1 MITETQQHARLRAHG
16 AGLLVHTT
24 HPLNA
29 ETPIQALT
37 DGLTDGLT
45 STEHFY
51 VRNHFSIPDLNP
63 ADWRLAVSGFVRRRL
78 TLDLVD
84 LCKMRSCTQVVTLEC
99 AGNNRVAFHPQVPG
113 HQWRLGAVGT
123 AEWTGVPLVDV
134 LDRAKL
140 TSRAREV
147 LFRGADRGHV
157 DGRAEPIR
165 FERSLSLDDIEAC
178 GALLAYEMNGAPL
191 TLRHGYPLRLV
202 VPGWYGVA
210 SVKWLTA
217 IKILDH
223 TFDGHF
229 QTELYRYV
237 WHRDGHT
244 VTEPVRQLRVRAVI
258 TEPDCGQTLTCGA
271 LSIRGLAWSGLAP
284 ISDVRVRVGRRPW
297 QSAHLLGQ
305 PQRHGWR
312 GWELLVHVDEPGTTT
327 VQARATDRA
336 GRAQPD
342 QPDWNQF
349 GYGGNSVHTV
359 SIHLARTMGAVGQH
373 AKSAEETIHGQ
384 HQLA

>member
-1 MITETQQHARLRAHG
+1 MITHTQEHARLQADY

-37 DGLTDGLT
+37 DGEVT
-45 STEHFY
+45 STAHFY

-63 ADWRLAVSGFVRRRL
+63 ADWRLAVSGCAQHRL
-78 TLDLVD
+78 RLNLDD
-84 LCKMRSCTQVVTLEC
+84 LYKMRSHTQVVTLEC
-99 AGNNRVAFHPQVPG
+99 AGNNRVAFEPQAPG
-113 HQWRLGAVGT
+113 HQWRLGAVST
-123 AEWTGVPLVDV
+123 AEWTGVPLADV
-134 LDRAKL
+134 LDRAEL

-147 LFRGADRGHV
+147 LFCGADRGHV
-157 DGRAEPIR
+157 DGRAEPIP
-165 FERSLSLDDIEAC
+165 FERSLSLDDIEAS
-178 GALLAYEMNGAPL
+178 GALLAYQMNGAPL
-191 TLRHGYPLRLV
+191 PPQHGYPLRLV

-210 SVKWLTA
+210 SVKWLTT
-217 IKILDH
+217 IKVLDH
-223 TFDGHF
+223 DFDGHF
-229 QTELYRYV
+229 QAELYRYV

-258 TEPDCGQTLTCGA
+258 TEPSYGQTLPCGDV
-271 LSIRGLAWSGLAP
+271 SIRGLAWSGIAP

-297 QSAHLLGQ
+297 QRAHLLGQ

-312 GWELLVHVDEPGTTT
+312 RWELPTRVDEPGTTT

-342 QPDWNQF
+342 QPEWNLF
-349 GYGGNSVHTV
+349 GYGANSVHMV
-359 SIHLARTMGAVGQH
+359 SI
-373 AKSAEETIHGQ
+373 
-384 HQLA
+384 QLV

>member
-1 MITETQQHARLRAHG
+1 MITQTREQARIQAN

-37 DGLTDGLT
+37 DGPDGEAT

-51 VRNHFSIPDLNP
+51 VRNHFSIPELNP
-63 ADWRLAVSGFVRRRL
+63 ADWMLRVTGCVQHRL
-78 TLDLVD
+78 TLDLDD
-84 LCKMRSCTQVVTLEC
+84 LYKMQSHTQVVTLEC
-99 AGNNRVAFHPQVPG
+99 AGNNRVAFDPQVPG
-113 HQWRLGAVGT
+113 QQWRLGAVST

-140 TSRAREV
+140 TSRARDV

-157 DGRAEPIR
+157 DGRAETIP
-165 FERSLSLDDIEAC
+165 FERSLSPNDIAGS
-178 GALLAYEMNGAPL
+178 GALLAYRMNGAPL
-191 TLRHGYPLRLV
+191 TPRHGYPLRLV

-223 TFDGHF
+223 AFDGHF

-237 WHRDGHT
+237 WQRDGQT
-244 VTEPVRQLRVRAVI
+244 VTEPVRQLRVRSVI
-258 TEPDCGQTLTCGA
+258 SEPSCDQTLTCGDV
-271 LSIRGLAWSGLAP
+271 SIRGLAWSGIAP

-297 QSAHLLGQ
+297 QRANLLGQ
-305 PQRHGWR
+305 PERHGWR
-312 GWELLVHVDEPGTTT
+312 RWELFTRVDEPGTTS
-327 VQARATDRA
+327 VQARATDSA
-336 GRAQPD
+336 GHTQPD
-342 QPDWNQF
+342 QPEWNPF
-349 GYGGNSVHTV
+349 GYGSNSVHTV
-359 SIHLARTMGAVGQH
+359 SIDVV
-373 AKSAEETIHGQ
+373 
-384 HQLA
+384 